1 MKKYLSW
8 IVSGI
13 LLIALGIFMLIMPA
27 SVLKVAVIAF
37 GAYTILEGLFSF
49 IASFSVRKLKNIFM
63 TSMIKALVNLFI
75 GILVIYLAA
84 SSSAS
89 TVADW
94 VVYLIAAN
102 LLLSA
107 LAELIEDHIIRKA
120 GLMMFGLSNGAV
132 LSLIFALIM
141 FLFPQFVNA
150 TFFTILAVI
159 LIVAGICAILW
170 TIRLIRVIGA
180 VRKSEKV
187 AEAEFE
193 EKN

>member
-1 MKKYLSW
+1 MKKYLGW

-13 LLIALGIFMLIMPA
+13 LLIALGIFMLCMPA

-37 GAYTILEGLFSF
+37 GVYTILEGLFSF
-49 IASFSVRKLKNIFM
+49 IASFSVRNLKNIFM

-84 SSSAS
+84 SSSAAA
-89 TVADW
+89 VADW

-107 LAELIEDHIIRKA
+107 LAELLEDHVLRKA
-120 GLMMFGLSNGAV
+120 GLTMFGLSSGAI
-132 LSLIFALIM
+132 LSLIFALVM

-150 TFFTILAVI
+150 TFFTVLAVI
-159 LIVAGICAILW
+159 LIVSGICAILW
-170 TIRLIRVIGA
+170 TIRLIRVVGA
-180 VRKSEKV
+180 VKKAEKV
-187 AEAEFE
+187 TEAEYE
-193 EKN
+193 E